1 MYDNLFS
8 KSDFKIELGEKIVI
22 IGKTGSGKST
32 LLKQLKNYYDTN
44 NVFANEKKIQ
54 TFSTNDINKNICYV
68 SQNEFLFSDTLYN
81 NIVLGRKIEQNKFFK
96 VIEECYIDE
105 IIKDSSYYMMIE
117 ENGFNIS
124 GGEKQ
129 RIASARAIITNP
141 SLILADEPTGA
152 LDSKSSRQL
161 LDSIE
166 FLNKKLNST
175 ILMVTHDAFT
185 ASYASR
191 VIFIK
196 DGKIFSELNKENLSR
211 KEFFDNII
219 DVVTLL
225 GGEMND
231 AL

>member
-96 VIEECYIDE
+96 VIEECYIDQ
-105 IIKDSSYYMMIE
+105 IKKDSTY
-117 ENGFNIS
+117 
-124 GGEKQ
+124 
-129 RIASARAIITNP
+129 
-141 SLILADEPTGA
+141 
-152 LDSKSSRQL
+152 
-161 LDSIE
+161 
-166 FLNKKLNST
+166 
-175 ILMVTHDAFT
+175 
-185 ASYASR
+185 
-191 VIFIK
+191 
-196 DGKIFSELNKENLSR
+196 
-211 KEFFDNII
+211 
-219 DVVTLL
+219 
-225 GGEMND
+225 
-231 AL
+231 